1 MTNSNKKFAKIIAI
15 DGPSGSGKST
25 LAQIVAAKLSFLYID
40 TGAMFRALGI
50 VLNEKFGPFESEE
63 YNKPSSHKI
72 QLFLASL
79 NVEYGRNNSLIS
91 INGVDYT
98 AQIRDHAVSKLASVV
113 SAWDEVRNF
122 LKFFQ
127 RSLVDDRP
135 CVMEGRDIGT
145 VVFPDAYCKIFLT
158 ANPLVRAQ
166 RRLDQLKE
174 LKPQNHY
181 SLEEILRDVEAR
193 DESDRNRPIAPLKK
207 AEDAFEL
214 DSSHLSKD
222 QVIDKIIEVSK
233 YRIQQLGIN
242 HEFTN
247 LRSK

>member
-25 LAQIVAAKLSFLYID
+25 LAQVVADKLSFLYID

-50 VLNEKFGPFESEE
+50 VLNERFGPFESET

-79 NVEYGRNNSLIS
+79 NIEYGNQDSLIS
-91 INGVDYT
+91 INGTDYT
-98 AQIRDHAVSKLASVV
+98 SQIREHTVSKLASVV
-113 SAWDEVRNF
+113 SAWDEVRSF
-122 LKFFQ
+122 LKIFQ

-158 ANPLVRAQ
+158 ANPKVRAQ

-174 LKPQNHY
+174 LKPHNNY

-207 AEDAFEL
+207 ADDAFEL
-214 DSSHLSKD
+214 DSSALSKD
-222 QVIDKIIEVSK
+222 QVIDKIIDVSK
-233 YRIQQLGIN
+233 NRIQQLGIQN
-242 HEFTN
+242 EFTN
-247 LRSK
+247 LRTK

>member
-1 MTNSNKKFAKIIAI
+1 MISSNKKFAKIIAI

-50 VLNEKFGPFESEE
+50 VLNEKFGPFESEN
-63 YNKPSSHKI
+63 YSKPSSLKI
-72 QLFLASL
+72 QLFLSSL
-79 NVEYGRNNSLIS
+79 LIQYGNKDSLIS

-98 AQIRDHAVSKLASVV
+98 SQIRDHAVSKLASVV
-113 SAWDEVRNF
+113 SAWDEVRSF
-122 LKFFQ
+122 LKIFQ

-158 ANPLVRAQ
+158 AHPLVRAQ

-174 LKPQNHY
+174 LKPQNNY
-181 SLEEILRDVEAR
+181 SLDEILRDVQAR

-207 AEDAFEL
+207 AEDAYEL
-214 DSSHLSKD
+214 DSSEMSKD

-233 YRIQQLGIN
+233 DRIKQLGIN

-247 LRSK
+247 LRS